1 MLAPAAPVQRSRAEG
16 ARAGLVAYADEA
28 SCSCPAAVRTTATC
42 CASTGAATCCSEAE
56 LRGAPL
62 CLRCAVIIESAL
74 IEAAVSAAARR
85 LAVHRDQLTA
95 DLLTLFAA
103 QIAPLQH
110 DDQLLGLLAA
120 STEENVVSAL
130 HVLEHGIDPLTLDAP
145 TAAKVY
151 ARRLAQ
157 RGIPVSALLRSY
169 RLGHA
174 AFYELLLEELTGNP
188 AIDPAVAG
196 AAGIALSRITTAYID
211 TVSELV
217 VAAYED
223 ERQAWSV
230 SHSAARSARIR
241 ALLDGAPVDV
251 ALTESKLGY
260 RLSAQHLCVLL
271 WRVSDQAGQGDDL
284 ARLERVA
291 TAATAAVGAHH
302 HLLWPMDEDSAAVWV
317 QVPAETSDL
326 APLLDVLGAGPQQ
339 GVRAAVGRPATG
351 LDGFRTSYR
360 QASQARQVALAA
372 GARAQPVTLFEQ
384 VGAVSLLCADLAAA
398 RTWVCDTLGPLAA
411 DEEGAARLRET
422 LRVFLEVGSSY
433 TAAAEILNLHKNSV
447 QYRVQKAEQLR
458 GRPLR
463 ADRPDVEFALRAC
476 HVLGSSVLQRH

>member
-1 MLAPAAPVQRSRAEG
+1 MTIDAT
-16 ARAGLVAYADEA
+16 LVE
-28 SCSCPAAVRTTATC
+28 
-42 CASTGAATCCSEAE
+42 ST
-56 LRGAPL
+56 
-62 CLRCAVIIESAL
+62 I
-74 IEAAVSAAARR
+74 SAAARR
-85 LAVHRDQLTA
+85 LGVHRDQLTA

-130 HVLEHGIDPLTLDAP
+130 HVLEHGIDPRTLDAP

-174 AFYELLLEELTGNP
+174 AFYELLLQELTAEPNV
-188 AIDPAVAG
+188 DPAVAG

-223 ERQAWSV
+223 ERQAWSEN
-230 SHSAARSARIR
+230 HSAVRSGRIR
-241 ALLDGAPVDV
+241 ALLDGEPVDV

-260 RLSAQHLCVLL
+260 RLLAQHLCVLL
-271 WRVSDQAGQGDDL
+271 WRVSEQPNQGDEL
-284 ARLERVA
+284 VRLERVA
-291 TAATAAVGAHH
+291 TAATAALGGPR
-302 HLLWPMDEDSAAVWV
+302 HLMWPMDEDSAAVWV
-317 QVPAETSDL
+317 QVPAERAEL
-326 APLLDVLGAGPQQ
+326 GPLLDVLRAERQQ
-339 GVRAAVGRPATG
+339 GVRAAVGRPAAG
-351 LDGFRTSYR
+351 LVGFRTSYR
-360 QASQARQVALAA
+360 QASQARQVAMAA
-372 GARAQPVTLFEQ
+372 GSGGQPVTLFEQ
-384 VGAVSLLCADLAAA
+384 VGAVSLLCADLAAT

-411 DEEGAARLRET
+411 DEEGAARLRDT

-458 GRPLR
+458 GRSLR
-463 ADRPDVEFALRAC
+463 ADRPDVELALRAC
-476 HVLGSSVLQRH
+476 HLLGPSVLQRP